1 MNPCYNLPM
10 TSTTATTFDQLDYL
24 VDLDDRVVCNGCP
37 HAVASTGQEFVA
49 KDKAQRIKDDGQ
61 RLSLDGDRV
70 EVRGQ
75 WVVMSWREQLCGI
88 TNLPALPAGTLHR
101 CSFAKPPGYA
111 DMHPEQEKPANTST
125 EAAWW
130 E

>member
-1 MNPCYNLPM
+1 MS
-10 TSTTATTFDQLDYL
+10 STQTITFDQLDYRA
-24 VDLDDRVVCNGCP
+24 DLGDRVVCNGCQ
-37 HAVASTGQEFVA
+37 HAVGSVASEFVA

-75 WVVMSWREQLCGI
+75 WVVMSWREQLCSL
-88 TNLPALPAGTLHR
+88 TNLPALPAGTMHR
-101 CSFAKPPGYA
+101 CSFMKPPGYA
-111 DMHPEQEKPANTST
+111 DMHPEQAKPSSAVT
-125 EAAWW
+125 AASWW

>member
-1 MNPCYNLPM
+1 MS
-10 TSTTATTFDQLDYL
+10 STKTITFDQLDYRA
-24 VDLDDRVVCNGCP
+24 DLDDRVVCNGCQ
-37 HAVASTGQEFVA
+37 HAVGSVASEFVA

-75 WVVMSWREQLCGI
+75 WVVMSWREQLCSL
-88 TNLPALPAGTLHR
+88 TNLPALPAGTMHR
-101 CSFAKPPGYA
+101 CSFMKPPGYA
-111 DMHPEQEKPANTST
+111 DMHPEQAKPAS
-125 EAAWW
+125 AAAAAPWW

>member
-1 MNPCYNLPM
+1 MS
-10 TSTTATTFDQLDYL
+10 STQTITFDQLDYRA
-24 VDLDDRVVCNGCP
+24 DLDDRVVCNGCQ
-37 HAVASTGQEFVA
+37 HAISSTASEFVA

-75 WVVMSWREQLCGI
+75 WVVMSWREQLCSL
-88 TNLPALPAGTLHR
+88 TNLPALPAGTMHR
-101 CSFAKPPGYA
+101 CSFMKPPGYA
-111 DMHPEQEKPANTST
+111 DMHPEQAKPASAVT
-125 EAAWW
+125 AASWW

>member
-1 MNPCYNLPM
+1 MS
-10 TSTTATTFDQLDYL
+10 STQTITFDQLDYRA
-24 VDLDDRVVCNGCP
+24 DLDDRVVCNGCQ
-37 HAVASTGQEFVA
+37 HAVGSVASEFVA

-75 WVVMSWREQLCGI
+75 WVVMSWREQLCSL
-88 TNLPALPAGTLHR
+88 TNLPALPSGTMHR
-101 CSFAKPPGYA
+101 CSFVKPPGYA
-111 DMHPEQEKPANTST
+111 DMHPGQAKPASAVT
-125 EAAWW
+125 AAHWW